1 MGWEGTSGSWAGG
14 GANDSDL
21 LQSGIEAL
29 RGGRAAEAI
38 APLERFVA
46 AQPENFEGNNFLGV
60 ALAQAGRA
68 PEAIAH
74 LTKATRLNPQSA
86 AAQYNLG
93 LAHLNV
99 HDTEAA
105 RTALHHAL
113 QLDPSHQGAR
123 QALTRVPGG
132 ADGASASAPTVQNSM
147 PSTSAFASGA
157 AAPALA
163 ANASAEGSPWST
175 SAATTSS
182 TLEPTQSTRLT
193 AADMLRAGAFGL
205 GAAILGAVVWDKIV
219 YHTNYQI
226 GIIAVGI
233 GIAVGAA
240 VAAGAQG
247 KRGRSLQ
254 IMGALL
260 ACFAML
266 LGQALI
272 VMDQSRDIFSA
283 MGMSPDPVRLFL
295 FSVRMVPRVLA
306 DDPLSLI
313 FIAFGVWQGWAMPGA
328 TPDAKPA
335 DATASGDASAPAE
348 SGSEPKPTA

>member
-1 MGWEGTSGSWAGG
+1 LSRRNQPGS
-14 GANDSDL
+14 
-21 LQSGIEAL
+21 
-29 RGGRAAEAI
+29 
-38 APLERFVA
+38 PL
-46 AQPENFEGNNFLGV
+46 PTCC
-60 ALAQAGRA
+60 A
-68 PEAIAH
+68 PE
-74 LTKATRLNPQSA
+74 L
-86 AAQYNLG
+86 
-93 LAHLNV
+93 LA
-99 HDTEAA
+99 
-105 RTALHHAL
+105 
-113 QLDPSHQGAR
+113 
-123 QALTRVPGG
+123 
-132 ADGASASAPTVQNSM
+132 
-147 PSTSAFASGA
+147 
-157 AAPALA
+157 
-163 ANASAEGSPWST
+163 
-175 SAATTSS
+175 
-182 TLEPTQSTRLT
+182 
-193 AADMLRAGAFGL
+193 

-219 YHTNYQI
+219 YYTNYQI

-233 GIAVGAA
+233 GIAVGAPLPRR
-240 VAAGAQG
+240 QG

-335 DATASGDASAPAE
+335 DATASAMPQRQ
-348 SGSEPKPTA
+348 PKAAANQNPTA

>member
-1 MGWEGTSGSWAGG
+1 
-14 GANDSDL
+14 
-21 LQSGIEAL
+21 
-29 RGGRAAEAI
+29 
-38 APLERFVA
+38 LERFVA
-46 AQPENFEGNNFLGV
+46 AQPDSFEGNNFLGV

-68 PEAIAH
+68 YEAIAH
-74 LTKATRLNPQSA
+74 LSKATRLNPQSA

-93 LAHLNV
+93 LAYLNIQN
-99 HDTEAA
+99 TEAA
-105 RTALHHAL
+105 RNALNSAL

-123 QALTRVPGG
+123 QALARIPGGEQPSTTGATTVPG
-132 ADGASASAPTVQNSM
+132 
-147 PSTSAFASGA
+147 STTPASAFAPGTV
-157 AAPALA
+157 APALA
-163 ANASAEGSPWST
+163 ANPSAEASPWSSST
-175 SAATTSS
+175 ATTSS

-193 AADMLRAGAFGL
+193 ATDMLRAGAFGL

-219 YHTNYQI
+219 YYTNYQI
-226 GIIAVGI
+226 GVIAVGI

-272 VMDQSRDIFSA
+272 VMDQSRDVFST
-283 MGMSPDPVRLFL
+283 MDVSPNPVRLFL
-295 FSVRMVPRVLA
+295 FSVRMMPRVLA
-306 DDPLSLI
+306 EDPLSLI

-328 TPDAKPA
+328 ATAAKTA
-335 DATASGDASAPAE
+335 DATASANGGSGPTPA
-348 SGSEPKPTA
+348 A